1 MNAPPAIPREKLYWT
16 SQFSGWLIYVLL
28 MWILNR
34 LDGQGMNWYF
44 FLNLLT
50 TFLLGIVISHG
61 YRLLIINFNWLR
73 YKIIQLIPRVIITSV
88 LCGAVLFISHSFI
101 SEVLIA
107 GDWPTYKGL
116 EILQTTINLAVIF
129 MLWSLLYFLFH
140 FIQNYRKEEIK
151 NLKWQALSTEVEL
164 NKLKSQL
171 NPHFIFNSMN
181 SIRALVEEDPSK
193 SKDSIT
199 QLSNILRSSLLM
211 NRQKVISLAEEMQLV
226 KDYLALEQT
235 RYEERL
241 DVILEIPEDIL
252 DHKIPPMLLQTLVE
266 NGIKHGI
273 SKLESGGKI
282 EVKAQRN
289 EDFLYLKIEN
299 SGSYNADQKSTT
311 GFGLLNSLQR
321 INLLYGEEGS
331 LMIKNTERGTVIAE
345 LMIPKDIKSFKIE
358 KTDKNESNYH

>member
-1 MNAPPAIPREKLYWT
+1 MNAPRLIPHEKLYWI
-16 SQFSGWLIYVLL
+16 SQLTGWSIYVLL

-34 LDGQGMNWYF
+34 LDGQSMNWYF

-50 TFLLGIVISHG
+50 TFLLGIIISHG
-61 YRLLIINFNWLR
+61 YRMLIIQLNWLKF
-73 YKIIQLIPRVIITSV
+73 KIVQLIPRVLLTSI
-88 LCGAVLFISHSFI
+88 LCGGVLFFLHSFI

-107 GDWPTYKGL
+107 GEWPNYAGL

-151 NLKWQALSTEVEL
+151 NLRWQALSTEVEL

-181 SIRALVEEDPSK
+181 SIRALIEEDPSK

-211 NRQKVISLAEEMQLV
+211 NRQKVISLSEELQLV
-226 KDYLALEQT
+226 KDYLSLEQT
-235 RYEERL
+235 RFEERL
-241 DVILEIPEDIL
+241 NYSLDIPETVL

-273 SKLESGGKI
+273 SRLETGGEI
-282 EVKAQRN
+282 IVKATQKG
-289 EDFLYLKIEN
+289 DQLMIQIEN
-299 SGSYNADQKSTT
+299 SGAYDASRKSQT
-311 GFGLLNSLQR
+311 GFGLINSQQR
-321 INLLYGEEGS
+321 ISLLYGDEGK
-331 LMIKNTERGTVIAE
+331 LTIRNTEKGTVLAE
-345 LMIPKDIKSFKIE
+345 LILPNDIKAFKIE
-358 KTDKNESNYH
+358 KSNDHESNNY